1 MNTRLMTEKE
11 LRSQMRS
18 AFTNIFPNRS
28 TEGLEDAM
36 SGSPG
41 PRATDHQKKEWILE
55 MAKMSLLAENHLDP
69 ASDQD
74 SLQNAIAQIDEMVAS
89 INIEYTDEEFYQAVR
104 EKYGSRGVRQA
115 KRDIE
120 RLDIYPN
127 NQLSPEEQLLF
138 RQLMMELF
146 MDSKERAREKFTP
159 KKYREKLSAPSS
171 VCPG

>member
-55 MAKMSLLAENHLDP
+55 MAKMSLLAEGRSFP
-69 ASDQD
+69 AEDQQ
-74 SLQNAIAQIDEMVAS
+74 SLQNAVDRIDEMILS
-89 INIEYTDEEFYQAVR
+89 ISTDYTDEEFYQAVR
-104 EKYGSRGVRQA
+104 EKYGSRAVRPTV
-115 KRDIE
+115 
-120 RLDIYPN
+120 L
-127 NQLSPEEQLLF
+127 
-138 RQLMMELF
+138 
-146 MDSKERAREKFTP
+146 
-159 KKYREKLSAPSS
+159 
-171 VCPG
+171 G